1 VLTKDGDYASKLTPT
16 QAKGF
21 LNDEWLARK
30 SGKIHLYEQ
39 LSQFFKNNFPAVD
52 FSLET
57 EKRQAIDAF
66 LNSGSFGSTHSA
78 VALLSSYID
87 LLSNDEVEEI
97 IHSGLENNQ
106 VAWILGDSDVNSFFN
121 RLLAEHGEALSPNLK
136 SRLQSEV
143 KDRERPAD

>member
-1 VLTKDGDYASKLTPT
+1 MGDQLNWEILLTEVPECSDIHALTKDGDYASKLTPT

-66 LNSGSFGSTHSA
+66 LNSGSFGSTQY
-78 VALLSSYID
+78 VR
-87 LLSNDEVEEI
+87 
-97 IHSGLENNQ
+97 
-106 VAWILGDSDVNSFFN
+106 AWFVGF
-121 RLLAEHGEALSPNLK
+121 
-136 SRLQSEV
+136 
-143 KDRERPAD
+143 